1 MIERESGKKLTIVA
15 RVEETS
21 PGSHYAVLVTNKK
34 VIASRRDTLVRMAAA
49 HHDAINYLYDK
60 SKWPAIA
67 KMAKPTG
74 RSVGDSIKA
83 LEIFTAMN
91 YWPRTTAGL
100 SEKRIKR
107 AVAIQTGVGKRTK
120 GKSGINPKK
129 TPASHARL
137 TDLSIYNDA
146 LALVKKMK

>member
-1 MIERESGKKLTIVA
+1 MIAE
-15 RVEETS
+15 
-21 PGSHYAVLVTNKK
+21 
-34 VIASRRDTLVRMAAA
+34 RRDTLVRMAAA

-60 SKWPAIA
+60 ANWPAIA

-100 SEKRIKR
+100 SEKRINR
-107 AVAIQTGVGKRTK
+107 AIAIQKGVGKRTK

-129 TPASHARL
+129 TPATHAQL
-137 TDLSIYNDA
+137 TDLSIYADA
-146 LALVKKMK
+146 LALVKKMR